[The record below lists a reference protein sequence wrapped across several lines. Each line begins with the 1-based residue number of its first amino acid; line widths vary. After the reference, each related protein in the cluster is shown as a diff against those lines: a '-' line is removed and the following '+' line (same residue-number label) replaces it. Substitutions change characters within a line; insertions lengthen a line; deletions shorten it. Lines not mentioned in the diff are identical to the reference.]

1 MSRRPGWDLK
11 GKVSDMEA
19 KVQNYQSRVKS
30 VNQENDTLKDSI
42 NKVQKR
48 EAEIKD
54 ENNSLK
60 KRLRL
65 VNEKSKPSITQ
76 PGVFV

>member
-11 GKVSDMEA
+11 GKVTDMEA

-30 VNQENDTLKDSI
+30 VNQENENLKDSI
-42 NKVQKR
+42 TKVQRR

-54 ENNSLK
+54 ENSGLK

-65 VNEKSKPSITQ
+65 VNKNC
-76 PGVFV
+76 V

>member
-42 NKVQKR
+42 NKVQRR

-60 KRLRL
+60 KRLGL
-65 VNEKSKPSITQ
+65 VNEKSKRSITQ
-76 PGVFV
+76 PGVFD